1 MSIKKLPQATGAT
14 SELIFGKETE
24 FASAASAASGVKMRF
39 INEEVAETQELN
51 QSEVIR
57 PDRNAD
63 EPFEGNG
70 TVGGNITLATDV
82 NLFFEALK
90 MTFGAPETTAP
101 SDGKTLTAIADN
113 SANIPGT
120 VKFTAS
126 AHGIAKGGTFV
137 VCGTQHYDGGYKAV
151 AVTTNDI
158 IAYYN
163 NYVAETPGEGAVV
176 SATGYTHLFKVKDKQ
191 PSFTLEKVY
200 RNIAASRLLLG
211 CKVNSIQFG
220 ATTDGQE
227 NQTVL
232 EIVGSRPGDV
242 PETMELVSV
251 ASASDKAKFT
261 TASAHGLSV
270 NDVVVISGTDNY
282 DGRQTV
288 TAKTDDTFTTDAAYV
303 AESWGASAKP
313 AATKVHFT
321 SPRTV
326 SLARVSNFGAT
337 VYEDDAVLASAKDF
351 QCTINFGLDTDQ
363 RTLADKGWVG
373 EIPEGTVT
381 VECSMNLC
389 YRSDAAYQAA
399 SAFKSVSIKF
409 TMERKG
415 SPEKIT
421 VDIPYAHYRRAG
433 VPINT
438 AKALTQEI
446 TAMGYSTDDNQSIA
460 TITVVNALAS

>member
-14 SELIFGKETE
+14 SELIIGQETE
-24 FASAASAASGVKMRF
+24 FAIPAPPADGVKMRF
-39 INEEVAETQELN
+39 ISEEVAETQELN

-70 TVGGNITLATDV
+70 TVSGNITMATDV
-82 NLFFEALK
+82 NLFFEMLK
-90 MTFGAPETTAP
+90 MVFGAPETTAP
-101 SDGKTLTAIADN
+101 ADGKAITAIADN
-113 SANIPGT
+113 SASVPGT
-120 VKFTAS
+120 VKFTATS
-126 AHGIAKGGTFV
+126 HGVAKGGTFV
-137 VCGTQHYDGGYKAV
+137 VCGTENYDGGYVAV

-163 NYVAETPGEGAVV
+163 NYVAETPGANAIV
-176 SATGYTHLFKVKDKQ
+176 SATGYTHVFTVKDKQ

-220 ATTDGQE
+220 ANTDGQE

-232 EIVGSRPGDV
+232 EVVGSRPGEV
-242 PETMELVSV
+242 PETIELVSV
-251 ASASDKAKFT
+251 ADDDDKAKFT

-270 NDVVVISGTDNY
+270 GDVVVISGTAGY

-288 TAKTDDTFTTDAAYV
+288 TAATDDTFTVNAAYV
-303 AESWGASAKP
+303 AETWGANAKP
-313 AATKVHFT
+313 AASKVHFIA
-321 SPRTV
+321 PRPV
-326 SLARVSNFGAT
+326 RLARVSNFGAT

-363 RTLADKGWVG
+363 RTLADQGWVG

-381 VECSMNLC
+381 VECTMNLC

-399 SAFKSVSIKF
+399 STYKSVSLKF
-409 TMERKG
+409 TLERKS
-415 SPEKIT
+415 SPEK
-421 VDIPYAHYRRAG
+421 VVVEIPYAHYRRAG
-433 VPINT
+433 VPIST
-438 AKALTQEI
+438 AKALTQEV
-446 TAMGYSTDDNQSIA
+446 TAMGYSTNDNESIV
-460 TITVVNALAS
+460 TITVVNALAN